1 MKRIIQNKFNISHT
15 LGLKIYQINSLNSY
29 SLRLSTNTN
38 NVHQLPYIYFILFF
52 KLINFIKNF
61 NDKFVQ
67 YSITTSC
74 KEREAM
80 GWD

>member
-52 KLINFIKNF
+52 N
-61 NDKFVQ
+61 
-67 YSITTSC
+67 
-74 KEREAM
+74 
-80 GWD
+80 